1 MKTIQFICFTLF
13 LTTIVKIHAN
23 SVSFNYVGDGK
34 PVQIEIESKASGNQN
49 NTDAKNKDNSF
60 LNQFV
65 KSQITFNFEEK
76 SGLGV
81 LAKFEISQ
89 VDTELKIKGETLYKQ
104 VIKLQKNI
112 ISEKFDRVLKK
123 KIIHY
128 VINVKFENFNE
139 TYPEFKKGMSD
150 LDFSHNEV
158 IFHTA
163 KLQNPKNYFLILE
176 LSRKTIFKNEKII
189 FKKILNINDADFT
202 QEQINEER
210 FKNVIDLKRITKGE
224 INLDQD
230 LKIKV
235 IFKSTQD
242 VSGII
247 NPDQNMPLIFEK
259 TIKNL

>member
-1 MKTIQFICFTLF
+1 MN
-13 LTTIVKIHAN
+13 KIHAE

-34 PVQIEIESKASGNQN
+34 PVQIEIESSAKKNQK
-49 NTDAKNKDNSF
+49 NTDANNKDNSF

-76 SGLGV
+76 SSIGV
-81 LAKFEISQ
+81 LAKFEITQ
-89 VDTELKIKGETLYKQ
+89 VDMDLKIKGETLYKQ

-112 ISEKFDRVLKK
+112 VSEKFDRVLKK

-150 LDFSHNEV
+150 LDFLHNEI

-176 LSRKTIFKNEKII
+176 LSKKTLFKKEKII

-202 QEQINEER
+202 QEQISDER
-210 FKNVIDLKRITKGE
+210 FKNIIDLERITKGDV
-224 INLDQD
+224 NLDQD
-230 LKIKV
+230 LAIKV

-242 VSGII
+242 VSEII
-247 NPDQNMPLIFEK
+247 NPDQNMPLFFEK
-259 TIKNL
+259 TIKIF